1 MSVSGGEHRPSP
13 KRGYPPFWEK
23 AVPILLAI
31 IVVVIVV
38 LLLIAVAVVLGLFP
52 GSA

>member
-1 MSVSGGEHRPSP
+1 MTVNGSEDRPS
-13 KRGYPPFWEK
+13 RQRRYPPFWEK

-38 LLLIAVAVVLGLFP
+38 LLLIALAVVLGRFP